1 VSEEVSARLAVLQS
15 KMVVA
20 GVAEADPELA
30 ALMKGAATSL
40 QRVRGARRELKGA
53 QRASRKRVRELKKE
67 RTNEYS
73 GGEEV
78 RQRINKTFAELELN
92 AKAAEMA
99 EWCEECGAIHVPTL
113 LSDNPVLP
121 PAFRPGHAPTSG
133 HTSAPAPGAEHGALL
148 ANLAAIMERLK
159 LNQQG

>member
-1 VSEEVSARLAVLQS
+1 
-15 KMVVA
+15 
-20 GVAEADPELA
+20 
-30 ALMKGAATSL
+30 
-40 QRVRGARRELKGA
+40 
-53 QRASRKRVRELKKE
+53 
-67 RTNEYS
+67 
-73 GGEEV
+73 
-78 RQRINKTFAELELN
+78 
-92 AKAAEMA
+92 MA

-133 HTSAPAPGAEHGALL
+133 HGPASGHASAPAPGAEHGALL

>member
-1 VSEEVSARLAVLQS
+1 
-15 KMVVA
+15 M
-20 GVAEADPELA
+20 
-30 ALMKGAATSL
+30 
-40 QRVRGARRELKGA
+40 
-53 QRASRKRVRELKKE
+53 RELKKE

-73 GGEEV
+73 GGEEVSSSYLTIPYTKYNYMQV